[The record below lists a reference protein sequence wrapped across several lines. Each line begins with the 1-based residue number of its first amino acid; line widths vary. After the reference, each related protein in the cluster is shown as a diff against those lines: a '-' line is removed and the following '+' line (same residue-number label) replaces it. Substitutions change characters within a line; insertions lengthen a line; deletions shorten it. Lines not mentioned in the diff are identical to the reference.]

1 MNFGAGFEC
10 FATRAVKAYF
20 DPVELYLATKENN

>member
-20 DPVELYLATKENN
+20 DPAELDLAAEENN